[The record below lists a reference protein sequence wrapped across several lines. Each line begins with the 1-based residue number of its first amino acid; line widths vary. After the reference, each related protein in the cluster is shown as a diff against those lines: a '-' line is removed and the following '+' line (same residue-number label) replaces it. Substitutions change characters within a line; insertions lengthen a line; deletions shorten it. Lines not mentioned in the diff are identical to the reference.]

1 MQIMSALTGCENGA
15 RATGLIDPDVR
26 ADAYTV
32 VTAAMNT
39 KPGIT
44 VQIPRKHAKN
54 AVMTLH

>member
-1 MQIMSALTGCENGA
+1 MSALTGCENGA